1 MAGDIVPIEL
11 GLTNG
16 NGFTLWAP
24 RWREGDD
31 EWEAFLGLDDD
42 LYVFPGVAELV
53 GFVRTDTDN
62 DLVEHPAWDT
72 VKQLSADELIPD
84 DRHTYDLV
92 GVPELAA
99 EDPTPEVIAELED
112 ALEIVRILGEV
123 CELIT
128 VTKFFNGNPILGA
141 VTTGT
146 RNFEGRDG
154 VDLWVRIGRLIA
166 KHWDDVLDAI
176 DDVITT
182 PDVDAAAVTVAADE
196 LEAAASAEDEDEPD
210 DDIDLLDDDSEDAEP
225 AVVVTAATGADDSE
239 VDEDN
244 LEDID
249 DDDFWAGV
257 GIDPIKIVTG
267 TGEYLSLRCYLGD
280 DPVFLGTRGKIFVFT
295 SPRTLSK
302 FLAENNDHDL
312 TDVSTFTDVR
322 TEATDGALEF
332 EVIDDNVYVLPGL
345 AEDILDG
352 PRRIDRNQLDLAVEL
367 FSDAADYADDDAVSE
382 ALASTTPLGWF
393 VDYAINPDPKRLAP
407 SAPFDNEAEAWR
419 ALEHDFEDRLEIKR

>member
-166 KHWDDVLDAI
+166 KHWDDVLDSI

-196 LEAAASAEDEDEPD
+196 LEAAASAEDEDEPEEQEGD
-210 DDIDLLDDDSEDAEP
+210 GRADL
-225 AVVVTAATGADDSE
+225 
-239 VDEDN
+239 
-244 LEDID
+244 
-249 DDDFWAGV
+249 
-257 GIDPIKIVTG
+257 
-267 TGEYLSLRCYLGD
+267 
-280 DPVFLGTRGKIFVFT
+280 PVFRRCRRHPART
-295 SPRTLSK
+295 SSP
-302 FLAENNDHDL
+302 
-312 TDVSTFTDVR
+312 
-322 TEATDGALEF
+322 
-332 EVIDDNVYVLPGL
+332 
-345 AEDILDG
+345 
-352 PRRIDRNQLDLAVEL
+352 
-367 FSDAADYADDDAVSE
+367 
-382 ALASTTPLGWF
+382 
-393 VDYAINPDPKRLAP
+393 
-407 SAPFDNEAEAWR
+407 
-419 ALEHDFEDRLEIKR
+419 